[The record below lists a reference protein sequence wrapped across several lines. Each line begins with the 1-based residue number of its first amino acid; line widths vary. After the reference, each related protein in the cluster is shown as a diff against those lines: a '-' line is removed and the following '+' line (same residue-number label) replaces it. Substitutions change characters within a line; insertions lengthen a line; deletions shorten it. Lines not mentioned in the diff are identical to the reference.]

1 MRIIINKT
9 GLNFGTDLEYVSTYI
24 SKEKKVKELITIEY
38 LSKELI
44 MRKEKN
50 KVPIILVGKFWKSI
64 IDSVSLLVS
73 EKELSLLTIVDS
85 YLEIKKYL

>member
-1 MRIIINKT
+1 MRIKINKT

>member
-1 MRIIINKT
+1 MRIKINKT

-50 KVPIILVGKFWKSI
+50 KVPIILVVKFCKSI

-73 EKELSLLTIVDS
+73 DKELSLLTIVDS